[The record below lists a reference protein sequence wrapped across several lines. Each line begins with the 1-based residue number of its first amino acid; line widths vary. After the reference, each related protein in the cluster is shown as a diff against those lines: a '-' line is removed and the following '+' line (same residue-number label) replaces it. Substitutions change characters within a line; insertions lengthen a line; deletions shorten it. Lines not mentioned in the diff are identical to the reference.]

1 MRARKARKARS
12 RARKARF
19 RARKARFK
27 ARIRARTRRVRGRV
41 RGRVGALGAW
51 ARRRELIYGRVR
63 RVGRVF

>member
-1 MRARKARKARS
+1 MRT
-12 RARKARF
+12 RKARF

-27 ARIRARTRRVRGRV
+27 ARIRARFKARTRRVRGRV

>member
-1 MRARKARKARS
+1 MRARKARS

-19 RARKARFK
+19 RARK

>member
-12 RARKARF
+12 RARKARKARF

-27 ARIRARTRRVRGRV
+27 ARTRRVRGRV